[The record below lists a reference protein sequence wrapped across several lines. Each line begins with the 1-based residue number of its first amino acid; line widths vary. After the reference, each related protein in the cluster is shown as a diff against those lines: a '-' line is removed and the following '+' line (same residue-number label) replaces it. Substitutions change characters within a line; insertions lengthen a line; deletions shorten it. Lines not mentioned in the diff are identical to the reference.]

1 MMESITKAG
10 RSVSSGVYRVAGA
23 FARGARRV
31 LSYVPLLGVA
41 VAPPEL
47 EEVEEAETSSLVR
60 YLFRSLAWI
69 IVDISNASLRLLR
82 IFFYAVRSNN
92 RPRWPCSD
100 RLMGVEI
107 VVLVNSIV
115 SRENELVSREY
126 AIFYLCLSP
135 RRSISFLRDNPL
147 FHGFEHGV
155 VETKVNRN
163 RRSWRGG
170 SSSSLTRNT
179 PIYFIHI
186 YI

>member
-92 RPRWPCSD
+92 RHARID
-100 RLMGVEI
+100 
-107 VVLVNSIV
+107 
-115 SRENELVSREY
+115 
-126 AIFYLCLSP
+126 
-135 RRSISFLRDNPL
+135 
-147 FHGFEHGV
+147 
-155 VETKVNRN
+155 
-163 RRSWRGG
+163 
-170 SSSSLTRNT
+170 
-179 PIYFIHI
+179 
-186 YI
+186 

>member
-92 RPRWPCSD
+92 RPRWPRSD

-115 SRENELVSREY
+115 SRENELFAR
-126 AIFYLCLSP
+126 I
-135 RRSISFLRDNPL
+135 RDIL
-147 FHGFEHGV
+147 FMSV
-155 VETKVNRN
+155 A
-163 RRSWRGG
+163 
-170 SSSSLTRNT
+170 SSVDIVFTR
-179 PIYFIHI
+179 
-186 YI
+186 